1 MKTTAPRRISRG
13 SLVIPRSFG
22 DLVACAAGLGS
33 YLMLGLV
40 ALVVACTETKSPT
53 GPESN
58 FNFAPQ
64 GGARLALGARVVYL
78 GAAKSKPVNFIRLRV
93 YEENTTNV
101 LGSLD
106 KFLDPKISTFD
117 FNFVVSLQGRKLN
130 TKITMEL
137 ANRDSVT
144 GKETV
149 NYAGRVA
156 QTPLAPG
163 DIRQLE
169 IDLYPGPLSNFDV
182 TAMHIVKP
190 IVTPIEGDSVLATA
204 VVTGGASDT
213 RIEWTTLDSN
223 VVSIDD
229 TGMITTKLPGT
240 ARIVAAVGVLADTA
254 TMTVKQRLV
263 AVTVTPTT
271 ATIKRGDSTT
281 VVGKGVDPRGA
292 EIVGEQVT
300 WSVATDGI
308 LGLSPTAGRTIGQ
321 RQGVGTITATS
332 VSKPTLKA
340 SAAVTVTAPAVP
352 VATITVT
359 PSTQTAT
366 ALAQTKPYTAV
377 AKDAAGNTMT
387 GVVFQWSS
395 SSTAIATVN
404 ASGVA
409 TAVAAGNA
417 TITAAVEEASG
428 TAAFLVRPPGVQLT
442 VSSGNNQTGT
452 VKTAASAPVV
462 AKVSDAA
469 GNSVAGLVVTF
480 ATSDTAGVVTTAS
493 TTSNAQGL
501 ASTAWTFG
509 TKAGTQ
515 TVTATSVGLVN
526 SPLPF
531 TATVAAGPPSQLVF
545 VTQPSTTAANRTAFG
560 TQPVI
565 ELQDQYGNPVKVAG
579 NTITVTVASGGGTL
593 TNATVTT
600 DASGRATFTALTL
613 GGTVGLRSLSF
624 GMTGVPSITAPV
636 TLTAGTATTITIVS
650 GNGGSGKVGTVYSPS
665 PVVLVTD
672 LDGNPVPSTT
682 LTLTP
687 GVGGGTIQPGTI
699 TTGADGKATI
709 TGWTLKPTAGTDTL
723 TVSTPGGSPTK
734 IIVTVDPNPATQIA
748 INGGSTSGQIGTA
761 LAVPPSVIVR
771 DVNNI
776 PVAGVTVSFA
786 VASGGGTIT
795 GATQVTNASGIA
807 TVGSW
812 TLGALVGANTM
823 TATSGT
829 LGGSPL
835 VIAATAL
842 TSAATQMALNSSST
856 TGTAGQ
862 NVATAPS
869 VIIKDA
875 SNNPVAGVPVTF
887 SVGSGGGSITGVNQV
902 SDANGI
908 ATLGSWKLGGTV
920 GSNTVIA
927 TSAGLTNSPLTI
939 TATGAAGAAT
949 QMSLNSGSTT
959 GSISTAVATPP
970 SVLVRDAN
978 NNPVGGVTVTFAV
991 ATGGGAITGGTA
1003 STNTQG
1009 IATVGSWTLGPVAG
1023 VNTLTATSAGLTNS
1037 PLTISASSVVTGA
1050 TQMALNGGSTSG
1062 TAGQPV
1068 ATPPSVIVKDANSVP
1083 VAGVIVTFAVGTGGG
1098 SVTGATQT
1106 TNAQGIATV
1115 GSWTLGAN
1123 AGSNSII
1130 ATSTGLTNS
1139 PLTITATS
1147 STAPAT
1153 QIASYSGSVTG
1164 TVGAVVA
1171 TNPAV
1176 IVRDAAGNPVA
1187 NVDVT
1192 FAVTGG
1198 GGTMTGTTQ
1207 KTNAQ
1212 GIATVGGWT
1221 LGTIVGTNTATAT
1234 SGSSGALTGSPVT
1247 FTVAASASTAS
1258 QMAINA
1264 GNNQTAN
1271 AGSTLSTAPS
1281 VVVKDQYGNVVQGTA
1296 VTFAVTAGGG
1306 SLTGGAQNTNASG
1319 VATVGSWTLGVAAG
1333 ANTLTATSTGLT
1345 GSPLAITATG
1355 TANAASVAT
1364 STITAAPTSITADGT
1379 TTSTL
1384 TVQLKDAG
1392 GQNLTASGG
1401 TVTITK
1407 ASGPAVTLSAVTDNN
1422 NGTYTATV
1430 KGTVSG
1436 TATFSAS
1443 LGGSALTNA
1452 SNPTTVTLV
1461 PGTATKVAFTAQPT
1475 NAGPATALGTQPQ
1488 VTIQDA
1494 NGNTVTG
1501 STAPITLALTTPGGA
1516 TLTCTTNPLNATAG
1530 VATFAGCQVNLANTY
1545 TLTAASTGLTS
1556 ATSSAFTIAAGVA
1569 TKIALTTQPS
1579 ASTAAGTAFAQQPVV
1594 TIQDAQGNTVTTSS
1608 ANVTLALTTG
1618 TGTLSGTATVAAVN
1632 GVATFSGLSVDLAGT
1647 NKVLTATS
1655 GTLTSATTSPAFTIT
1670 AGTATK
1676 VALTTQPSA
1685 STVAGTAFAQQPVV
1699 TIQDAQGNTV
1709 TSATDNVTIALTTG
1723 TGTLSGTA
1731 TVAAVA
1737 GVATFTGLKINLTGT
1752 DKVLTATSGTLTSA
1766 TTSPAFTITAGA
1778 LDHFSVTKTDSSA
1791 IGTQTAGTSFNVMIR
1806 AQDVNNNLVPSF
1818 TGTVDMTSS
1827 SLFGAG
1833 GGTTGAFTAGV
1844 LSSLA
1849 VTLNRAGAS
1858 QTLTATRTSGGTE
1871 TGTATFNVNVG
1882 AFTRLQL
1889 LVPGET
1895 AAPGTGSGKTGT
1907 PSNATAGT
1915 ALTSIIV
1922 NAVDANWNIVT
1933 TVADQ
1938 VSFGTTDASATIP
1951 AAAFLSSGTRTYSS
1965 SLILKTAGNQTVT
1978 VSDLTDVNKTAN
1990 TSPNILVVAGAATK
2004 YLVTANPVAGSAL
2017 DRITVSAQLADANG
2031 NSISTSGIT
2040 VNWTSSVAGGF
2051 GANGLQVASSV
2062 TNSSGIATVV
2072 DTLHAGGNTTTATD
2086 GSARTGNVTV
2096 TAAGT
2101 AASLTASWTNSGRV
2115 IVGGN
2120 TMTVSAQVVDGS
2132 GNPVALAN
2140 VPVTFTKNQNDATS
2154 GYINN
2159 VGSSA
2164 NTDPTLA
2171 ITVNT
2176 NSAGLASVT
2185 YTSGNG
2191 VGTLSFT
2198 LSTTTA
2204 PMNATTYSPGSGATI
2219 SRPALYEV
2227 SLVPAAGTGGAANS
2241 VSGTVVVNNGAIIP
2255 AQIIQKST
2263 GTQVIAVQAKLK
2275 DALGGSQVSLSSRTI
2290 TWTCSYDDGTACSGT
2305 FTSGA
2310 SSAVAAGQTVAK
2322 NFTLNLSASDTAGR
2336 KYIFTATDGSGAVA
2350 GLTSSPTGASGSPFV
2365 GSATVEGGITNL
2377 ITGTVQNQTGSSPS
2391 VTALNF
2397 TTSNST
2403 FPNIGNDMLV
2413 AVLTFRGRTNSNDPR
2428 ANGFITSVPTG
2439 WTLLRKDV
2447 TADPNDLVTYVYT
2460 KIRGASAEPATTTFG
2475 FSNQGYGA
2483 GVMFSMRGADTTTAG
2498 ANLIDLSNGQANASG
2513 TSFSTP
2519 SITTTHAR
2527 EKVLAMFTVDADGT
2541 GQQFTVPSGWTL
2553 VAKSDQTAN
2562 SPMPTFIVIQRNA
2575 QTTGSV
2581 SATVTGTT
2589 AGVSIGTI
2597 IAVKQNTIP

>member
-1 MKTTAPRRISRG
+1 M
-13 SLVIPRSFG
+13 
-22 DLVACAAGLGS
+22 
-33 YLMLGLV
+33 
-40 ALVVACTETKSPT
+40 
-53 GPESN
+53 
-58 FNFAPQ
+58 
-64 GGARLALGARVVYL
+64 
-78 GAAKSKPVNFIRLRV
+78 
-93 YEENTTNV
+93 
-101 LGSLD
+101 
-106 KFLDPKISTFD
+106 
-117 FNFVVSLQGRKLN
+117 
-130 TKITMEL
+130 
-137 ANRDSVT
+137 
-144 GKETV
+144 
-149 NYAGRVA
+149 
-156 QTPLAPG
+156 
-163 DIRQLE
+163 
-169 IDLYPGPLSNFDV
+169 
-182 TAMHIVKP
+182 
-190 IVTPIEGDSVLATA
+190 
-204 VVTGGASDT
+204 
-213 RIEWTTLDSN
+213 
-223 VVSIDD
+223 
-229 TGMITTKLPGT
+229 
-240 ARIVAAVGVLADTA
+240 
-254 TMTVKQRLV
+254 
-263 AVTVTPTT
+263 
-271 ATIKRGDSTT
+271 
-281 VVGKGVDPRGA
+281 
-292 EIVGEQVT
+292 
-300 WSVATDGI
+300 
-308 LGLSPTAGRTIGQ
+308 
-321 RQGVGTITATS
+321 
-332 VSKPTLKA
+332 
-340 SAAVTVTAPAVP
+340 
-352 VATITVT
+352 
-359 PSTQTAT
+359 
-366 ALAQTKPYTAV
+366 
-377 AKDAAGNTMT
+377 
-387 GVVFQWSS
+387 
-395 SSTAIATVN
+395 
-404 ASGVA
+404 
-409 TAVAAGNA
+409 
-417 TITAAVEEASG
+417 
-428 TAAFLVRPPGVQLT
+428 
-442 VSSGNNQTGT
+442 
-452 VKTAASAPVV
+452 
-462 AKVSDAA
+462 
-469 GNSVAGLVVTF
+469 
-480 ATSDTAGVVTTAS
+480 
-493 TTSNAQGL
+493 
-501 ASTAWTFG
+501 
-509 TKAGTQ
+509 
-515 TVTATSVGLVN
+515 
-526 SPLPF
+526 
-531 TATVAAGPPSQLVF
+531 
-545 VTQPSTTAANRTAFG
+545 
-560 TQPVI
+560 
-565 ELQDQYGNPVKVAG
+565 
-579 NTITVTVASGGGTL
+579 
-593 TNATVTT
+593 
-600 DASGRATFTALTL
+600 
-613 GGTVGLRSLSF
+613 
-624 GMTGVPSITAPV
+624 
-636 TLTAGTATTITIVS
+636 
-650 GNGGSGKVGTVYSPS
+650 
-665 PVVLVTD
+665 
-672 LDGNPVPSTT
+672 
-682 LTLTP
+682 
-687 GVGGGTIQPGTI
+687 
-699 TTGADGKATI
+699 
-709 TGWTLKPTAGTDTL
+709 
-723 TVSTPGGSPTK
+723 
-734 IIVTVDPNPATQIA
+734 
-748 INGGSTSGQIGTA
+748 
-761 LAVPPSVIVR
+761 
-771 DVNNI
+771 
-776 PVAGVTVSFA
+776 
-786 VASGGGTIT
+786 
-795 GATQVTNASGIA
+795 
-807 TVGSW
+807 
-812 TLGALVGANTM
+812 
-823 TATSGT
+823 
-829 LGGSPL
+829 
-835 VIAATAL
+835 
-842 TSAATQMALNSSST
+842 
-856 TGTAGQ
+856 
-862 NVATAPS
+862 
-869 VIIKDA
+869 
-875 SNNPVAGVPVTF
+875 
-887 SVGSGGGSITGVNQV
+887 
-902 SDANGI
+902 
-908 ATLGSWKLGGTV
+908 
-920 GSNTVIA
+920 
-927 TSAGLTNSPLTI
+927 
-939 TATGAAGAAT
+939 
-949 QMSLNSGSTT
+949 
-959 GSISTAVATPP
+959 
-970 SVLVRDAN
+970 
-978 NNPVGGVTVTFAV
+978 
-991 ATGGGAITGGTA
+991 
-1003 STNTQG
+1003 
-1009 IATVGSWTLGPVAG
+1009 
-1023 VNTLTATSAGLTNS
+1023 
-1037 PLTISASSVVTGA
+1037 
-1050 TQMALNGGSTSG
+1050 
-1062 TAGQPV
+1062 
-1068 ATPPSVIVKDANSVP
+1068 
-1083 VAGVIVTFAVGTGGG
+1083 
-1098 SVTGATQT
+1098 
-1106 TNAQGIATV
+1106 
-1115 GSWTLGAN
+1115 
-1123 AGSNSII
+1123 
-1130 ATSTGLTNS
+1130 
-1139 PLTITATS
+1139 
-1147 STAPAT
+1147 
-1153 QIASYSGSVTG
+1153 
-1164 TVGAVVA
+1164 
-1171 TNPAV
+1171 
-1176 IVRDAAGNPVA
+1176 
-1187 NVDVT
+1187 
-1192 FAVTGG
+1192 
-1198 GGTMTGTTQ
+1198 
-1207 KTNAQ
+1207 
-1212 GIATVGGWT
+1212 
-1221 LGTIVGTNTATAT
+1221 
-1234 SGSSGALTGSPVT
+1234 
-1247 FTVAASASTAS
+1247 
-1258 QMAINA
+1258 
-1264 GNNQTAN
+1264 
-1271 AGSTLSTAPS
+1271 
-1281 VVVKDQYGNVVQGTA
+1281 
-1296 VTFAVTAGGG
+1296 
-1306 SLTGGAQNTNASG
+1306 
-1319 VATVGSWTLGVAAG
+1319 
-1333 ANTLTATSTGLT
+1333 
-1345 GSPLAITATG
+1345 
-1355 TANAASVAT
+1355 
-1364 STITAAPTSITADGT
+1364 
-1379 TTSTL
+1379 
-1384 TVQLKDAG
+1384 
-1392 GQNLTASGG
+1392 
-1401 TVTITK
+1401 
-1407 ASGPAVTLSAVTDNN
+1407 
-1422 NGTYTATV
+1422 
-1430 KGTVSG
+1430 
-1436 TATFSAS
+1436 
-1443 LGGSALTNA
+1443 
-1452 SNPTTVTLV
+1452 
-1461 PGTATKVAFTAQPT
+1461 
-1475 NAGPATALGTQPQ
+1475 
-1488 VTIQDA
+1488 
-1494 NGNTVTG
+1494 
-1501 STAPITLALTTPGGA
+1501 
-1516 TLTCTTNPLNATAG
+1516 
-1530 VATFAGCQVNLANTY
+1530 
-1545 TLTAASTGLTS
+1545 
-1556 ATSSAFTIAAGVA
+1556 
-1569 TKIALTTQPS
+1569 TTQPS

-1685 STVAGTAFAQQPVV
+1685 STAAGTAFAQQPVV

-1907 PSNATAGT
+1907 PSNTTAGT

-2062 TNSSGIATVV
+2062 TNASGIATVV

-2519 SITTTHAR
+2519 SITTTHAK
-2527 EKVLAMFTVDADGT
+2527 EKVLAIFTVDADGT

-2562 SPMPTFIVIQRNA
+2562 APMPTFIVIQRNA

>member
-149 NYAGRVA
+149 HYAGRVA

-613 GGTVGLRSLSF
+613 GGTVGLRSLNF

-672 LDGNPVPSTT
+672 IDGNPVPSTT

-835 VIAATAL
+835 MIAATAL

-949 QMSLNSGSTT
+949 QMSLNGGSTT
-959 GSISTAVATPP
+959 GSINTAVANPP

-1306 SLTGGAQNTNASG
+1306 SLTGGAQTTNASG

-1452 SNPTTVTLV
+1452 SNPATVTLV

-1501 STAPITLALTTPGGA
+1501 STAPITLTLTTPGGA
-1516 TLTCTTNPLNATAG
+1516 TLTCTTNPVNATAG

-1569 TKIALTTQPS
+1569 TKVALTTQPS

-1676 VALTTQPSA
+1676 IALTTQPSA

-1833 GGTTGAFTAGV
+1833 GGTTGAFTSGV

-2062 TNSSGIATVV
+2062 TNASGIATVV

-2460 KIRGASAEPATTTFG
+2460 KIRGASAEPATTRFG

-2519 SITTTHAR
+2519 SITTTHAK
-2527 EKVLAMFTVDADGT
+2527 EKVLAIFTVDADGT

>member
-149 NYAGRVA
+149 HYAGRVA

-308 LGLSPTAGRTIGQ
+308 LGLSPMAGRTIGQ

-624 GMTGVPSITAPV
+624 GMTGVPSITALV

-939 TATGAAGAAT
+939 TAT
-949 QMSLNSGSTT
+949 
-959 GSISTAVATPP
+959 
-970 SVLVRDAN
+970 
-978 NNPVGGVTVTFAV
+978 
-991 ATGGGAITGGTA
+991 
-1003 STNTQG
+1003 
-1009 IATVGSWTLGPVAG
+1009 
-1023 VNTLTATSAGLTNS
+1023 
-1037 PLTISASSVVTGA
+1037 
-1050 TQMALNGGSTSG
+1050 AL
-1062 TAGQPV
+1062 
-1068 ATPPSVIVKDANSVP
+1068 
-1083 VAGVIVTFAVGTGGG
+1083 
-1098 SVTGATQT
+1098 
-1106 TNAQGIATV
+1106 
-1115 GSWTLGAN
+1115 L
-1123 AGSNSII
+1123 
-1130 ATSTGLTNS
+1130 
-1139 PLTITATS
+1139 
-1147 STAPAT
+1147 AP
-1153 QIASYSGSVTG
+1153 
-1164 TVGAVVA
+1164 
-1171 TNPAV
+1171 
-1176 IVRDAAGNPVA
+1176 RRR
-1187 NVDVT
+1187 
-1192 FAVTGG
+1192 
-1198 GGTMTGTTQ
+1198 
-1207 KTNAQ
+1207 
-1212 GIATVGGWT
+1212 
-1221 LGTIVGTNTATAT
+1221 
-1234 SGSSGALTGSPVT
+1234 
-1247 FTVAASASTAS
+1247 
-1258 QMAINA
+1258 
-1264 GNNQTAN
+1264 
-1271 AGSTLSTAPS
+1271 
-1281 VVVKDQYGNVVQGTA
+1281 
-1296 VTFAVTAGGG
+1296 
-1306 SLTGGAQNTNASG
+1306 
-1319 VATVGSWTLGVAAG
+1319 
-1333 ANTLTATSTGLT
+1333 
-1345 GSPLAITATG
+1345 
-1355 TANAASVAT
+1355 
-1364 STITAAPTSITADGT
+1364 
-1379 TTSTL
+1379 
-1384 TVQLKDAG
+1384 
-1392 GQNLTASGG
+1392 
-1401 TVTITK
+1401 
-1407 ASGPAVTLSAVTDNN
+1407 
-1422 NGTYTATV
+1422 
-1430 KGTVSG
+1430 
-1436 TATFSAS
+1436 
-1443 LGGSALTNA
+1443 
-1452 SNPTTVTLV
+1452 
-1461 PGTATKVAFTAQPT
+1461 
-1475 NAGPATALGTQPQ
+1475 
-1488 VTIQDA
+1488 
-1494 NGNTVTG
+1494 
-1501 STAPITLALTTPGGA
+1501 
-1516 TLTCTTNPLNATAG
+1516 C
-1530 VATFAGCQVNLANTY
+1530 
-1545 TLTAASTGLTS
+1545 
-1556 ATSSAFTIAAGVA
+1556 
-1569 TKIALTTQPS
+1569 
-1579 ASTAAGTAFAQQPVV
+1579 
-1594 TIQDAQGNTVTTSS
+1594 
-1608 ANVTLALTTG
+1608 
-1618 TGTLSGTATVAAVN
+1618 
-1632 GVATFSGLSVDLAGT
+1632 
-1647 NKVLTATS
+1647 
-1655 GTLTSATTSPAFTIT
+1655 
-1670 AGTATK
+1670 
-1676 VALTTQPSA
+1676 
-1685 STVAGTAFAQQPVV
+1685 
-1699 TIQDAQGNTV
+1699 
-1709 TSATDNVTIALTTG
+1709 
-1723 TGTLSGTA
+1723 
-1731 TVAAVA
+1731 
-1737 GVATFTGLKINLTGT
+1737 
-1752 DKVLTATSGTLTSA
+1752 
-1766 TTSPAFTITAGA
+1766 
-1778 LDHFSVTKTDSSA
+1778 
-1791 IGTQTAGTSFNVMIR
+1791 R
-1806 AQDVNNNLVPSF
+1806 
-1818 TGTVDMTSS
+1818 
-1827 SLFGAG
+1827 
-1833 GGTTGAFTAGV
+1833 
-1844 LSSLA
+1844 
-1849 VTLNRAGAS
+1849 
-1858 QTLTATRTSGGTE
+1858 
-1871 TGTATFNVNVG
+1871 
-1882 AFTRLQL
+1882 
-1889 LVPGET
+1889 
-1895 AAPGTGSGKTGT
+1895 
-1907 PSNATAGT
+1907 
-1915 ALTSIIV
+1915 
-1922 NAVDANWNIVT
+1922 
-1933 TVADQ
+1933 
-1938 VSFGTTDASATIP
+1938 
-1951 AAAFLSSGTRTYSS
+1951 
-1965 SLILKTAGNQTVT
+1965 
-1978 VSDLTDVNKTAN
+1978 
-1990 TSPNILVVAGAATK
+1990 
-2004 YLVTANPVAGSAL
+2004 
-2017 DRITVSAQLADANG
+2017 
-2031 NSISTSGIT
+2031 
-2040 VNWTSSVAGGF
+2040 
-2051 GANGLQVASSV
+2051 
-2062 TNSSGIATVV
+2062 
-2072 DTLHAGGNTTTATD
+2072 
-2086 GSARTGNVTV
+2086 
-2096 TAAGT
+2096 
-2101 AASLTASWTNSGRV
+2101 
-2115 IVGGN
+2115 
-2120 TMTVSAQVVDGS
+2120 
-2132 GNPVALAN
+2132 
-2140 VPVTFTKNQNDATS
+2140 
-2154 GYINN
+2154 
-2159 VGSSA
+2159 
-2164 NTDPTLA
+2164 
-2171 ITVNT
+2171 
-2176 NSAGLASVT
+2176 
-2185 YTSGNG
+2185 
-2191 VGTLSFT
+2191 
-2198 LSTTTA
+2198 
-2204 PMNATTYSPGSGATI
+2204 
-2219 SRPALYEV
+2219 
-2227 SLVPAAGTGGAANS
+2227 
-2241 VSGTVVVNNGAIIP
+2241 
-2255 AQIIQKST
+2255 
-2263 GTQVIAVQAKLK
+2263 
-2275 DALGGSQVSLSSRTI
+2275 
-2290 TWTCSYDDGTACSGT
+2290 
-2305 FTSGA
+2305 
-2310 SSAVAAGQTVAK
+2310 
-2322 NFTLNLSASDTAGR
+2322 
-2336 KYIFTATDGSGAVA
+2336 
-2350 GLTSSPTGASGSPFV
+2350 
-2365 GSATVEGGITNL
+2365 
-2377 ITGTVQNQTGSSPS
+2377 
-2391 VTALNF
+2391 
-2397 TTSNST
+2397 
-2403 FPNIGNDMLV
+2403 
-2413 AVLTFRGRTNSNDPR
+2413 
-2428 ANGFITSVPTG
+2428 
-2439 WTLLRKDV
+2439 
-2447 TADPNDLVTYVYT
+2447 
-2460 KIRGASAEPATTTFG
+2460 
-2475 FSNQGYGA
+2475 
-2483 GVMFSMRGADTTTAG
+2483 
-2498 ANLIDLSNGQANASG
+2498 
-2513 TSFSTP
+2513 
-2519 SITTTHAR
+2519 
-2527 EKVLAMFTVDADGT
+2527 
-2541 GQQFTVPSGWTL
+2541 
-2553 VAKSDQTAN
+2553 
-2562 SPMPTFIVIQRNA
+2562 
-2575 QTTGSV
+2575 
-2581 SATVTGTT
+2581 
-2589 AGVSIGTI
+2589 
-2597 IAVKQNTIP
+2597 